1 MRTAMDVK
9 QALDLDLF
17 VTLVQKK
24 QEERAYSDVLIKEK
38 DPELFVNMLPAMKRE
53 SKFVRKSNVIPFPSV
68 AKNAGEK
75 KCRCKR
81 KEIGA
86 L

>member
-24 QEERAYSDVLIKEK
+24 QEERASSDVLIKEK

-68 AKNAGEK
+68 AKNAGGK